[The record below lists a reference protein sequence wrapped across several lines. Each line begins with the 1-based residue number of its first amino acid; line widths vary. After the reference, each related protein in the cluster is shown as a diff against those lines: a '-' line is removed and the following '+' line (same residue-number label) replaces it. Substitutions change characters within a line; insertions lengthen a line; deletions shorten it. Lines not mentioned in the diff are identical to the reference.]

1 MFEFLNTYRKYLIF
15 FSFILILSSG
25 LFSVKDYGVSSDE
38 SDQRHSGF
46 VELNYIGEKIA
57 PNILNRYKG
66 DRVYIDLYDENYK
79 ERFSGH
85 ILNTVSAFFEVI
97 FKIEDRRDVFIFKHH
112 IYFFLFF
119 FSLISF
125 YKICQIRF
133 DKWYISIIGVFII
146 FLSPRIFAN
155 SFYDPKDIPFLSM
168 LIFSVHFGLLFFK
181 NRNLKHLIY
190 FSVFNAL
197 VISGIRIYGII
208 SPILILSSI
217 ILYTFIVKENFKK
230 NIFLISSCL
239 ILSIIFSIILK
250 PYLWN
255 STLTNFLDSF
265 KYLGEFGEIWSI
277 PNLFFGEIILS
288 KDVPWYF
295 SIVWISI
302 TTPIFYLAL
311 FLFGLSFYIVNFLR
325 YLKKN
330 FSNKTFYYDSIFFSL
345 LIIPIIGS
353 IILRESSFNSWR
365 HLYFI
370 YPYFVIFCLIGF
382 ENILNYIKIN
392 SLKNYFYMFF
402 ITILFFN
409 LAWIVKNHPYQYA
422 YFNILAGKKNLNREF
437 DIDYHGLSYKQNL
450 EFIIENDDRDKIS
463 IVNNSINKPQLFK
476 YSLNEKDRERFTIDQ
491 NITKPDYI
499 ITNFFLD
506 KMKKHKKISSDII
519 ENEYVLFNEIEVDG
533 NVINAVYKK
542 K

>member
-1 MFEFLNTYRKYLIF
+1 MFQLLNTYRRYLIF
-15 FSFILILSSG
+15 FSFLLILFSG

-57 PNILNRYKG
+57 PSILNRYKG
-66 DRVYIDLYDENYK
+66 DRIYIDLSDEKYQD
-79 ERFSGH
+79 RFSGH
-85 ILNTVSAFFEVI
+85 LLNTVSAFFEVI
-97 FKIEDRRDVFIFKHH
+97 FKIEDRRNVFIFKHH
-112 IYFFLFF
+112 IYFLLFF

-133 DKWYISIIGVFII
+133 EKWYISILGVLII

-155 SFYDPKDIPFLSM
+155 SFYDPKDIPFFSM

-181 NRNLKHLIY
+181 NRNFKYLIY
-190 FSVFNAL
+190 FSIFNAL
-197 VISGIRIYGII
+197 VISGIRIFGII
-208 SPILILSSI
+208 SPILILSSA
-217 ILYTFIVKENFKK
+217 ILYTFIVKENLKK
-230 NIFLISSCL
+230 NILLISSCL

-250 PYLWN
+250 PFLWSN
-255 STLTNFLDSF
+255 PLTNFLDSF
-265 KYLGEFGEIWSI
+265 KYLGEFGELWNI
-277 PNLFFGEIILS
+277 PNLFFGEIILAR
-288 KDVPWYF
+288 DVPWYF

-302 TTPIFYLAL
+302 TTPIFYLVL
-311 FLFGLSFYIVNFLR
+311 FLIGFSFYLVNSLR
-325 YLKKN
+325 YFKNN

-345 LIIPIIGS
+345 LIIPIAGS

-370 YPYFVIFCLIGF
+370 YPYFVIFSLIGF
-382 ENILNYIKIN
+382 ENILNYLKIN
-392 SLKNYFYMFF
+392 SIKNYFYIFF
-402 ITILFFN
+402 IMILFFN
-409 LAWIVKNHPYQYA
+409 FTWIVKNHPYQYA
-422 YFNILAGKKNLNREF
+422 YFNILADKKNLNREF

-450 EFIIENDDRDKIS
+450 EFIIDNDDRDKIS

-476 YSLNEKDRERFTIDQ
+476 YSLNKKDRERFIIDQ

-506 KMKKHKKISSDII
+506 KMKKYKKISSEII
-519 ENEYVLFNEIEVDG
+519 ENEYVLFNEIKVDG
-533 NVINAVYKK
+533 NVINALYKK

>member
-1 MFEFLNTYRKYLIF
+1 MFQLLNTYRRYLIF
-15 FSFILILSSG
+15 FSFLLILFSG

-57 PNILNRYKG
+57 PSILNRYKG
-66 DRVYIDLYDENYK
+66 DRIYIDLSDEKYQD
-79 ERFSGH
+79 RFSGH
-85 ILNTVSAFFEVI
+85 LLNTVSAFFEVI
-97 FKIEDRRDVFIFKHH
+97 FKIEDRRNVFIFKHH
-112 IYFFLFF
+112 IYFLLFF

-133 DKWYISIIGVFII
+133 EKWYISILGVLII

-155 SFYDPKDIPFLSM
+155 SFYDPKDIPFFSM
-168 LIFSVHFGLLFFK
+168 LIFSVHFGLLFFN
-181 NRNLKHLIY
+181 NRNFKYLIY
-190 FSVFNAL
+190 FSIFNAL
-197 VISGIRIYGII
+197 VISGIRIFGII
-208 SPILILSSI
+208 SPILILSST

-230 NIFLISSCL
+230 NILLISSCL

-250 PYLWN
+250 PFLWSN
-255 STLTNFLDSF
+255 PLTNFLNSF
-265 KYLGEFGEIWSI
+265 KYLGEFGELWNI
-277 PNLFFGEIILS
+277 PNLFFGEIIFAR
-288 KDVPWYF
+288 DVPWYF

-302 TTPIFYLAL
+302 TTPIFYLVL
-311 FLFGLSFYIVNFLR
+311 FFIGFSFYLVNSLR
-325 YLKKN
+325 YLKNN

-345 LIIPIIGS
+345 LIIPIVGS

-370 YPYFVIFCLIGF
+370 YPYFVIFSLIGF
-382 ENILNYIKIN
+382 ENILNYLKIN
-392 SLKNYFYMFF
+392 YIKNYFYIFF
-402 ITILFFN
+402 IMILFFN
-409 LAWIVKNHPYQYA
+409 FTWIVKNHPYQYA

-450 EFIIENDDRDKIS
+450 EFIIDNDDRDKIS

-476 YSLNEKDRERFTIDQ
+476 YSLNKKDRERFIIDQ

-506 KMKKHKKISSDII
+506 KIKKYKKISSEII
-519 ENEYVLFNEIEVDG
+519 ENEYVLFNEIKVDG

>member
-1 MFEFLNTYRKYLIF
+1 MLEFLNTYRKYLIF
-15 FSFILILSSG
+15 FSFLLILSSG

-57 PNILNRYKG
+57 PSILNRYKG
-66 DRVYIDLYDENYK
+66 DRIYIDLSDEKYQD
-79 ERFSGH
+79 RFSGH
-85 ILNTVSAFFEVI
+85 LLNTVSAFFEVI
-97 FKIEDRRDVFIFKHH
+97 FKIEDRRNVFIFKHH
-112 IYFFLFF
+112 IYFLLFF

-133 DKWYISIIGVFII
+133 EKWYISILGVLII

-155 SFYDPKDIPFLSM
+155 SFYDPKDIPFFSM

-181 NRNLKHLIY
+181 NRNFKYLIY
-190 FSVFNAL
+190 FSIFNAL
-197 VISGIRIYGII
+197 VISGIRIFGII
-208 SPILILSSI
+208 SPILILSST

-230 NIFLISSCL
+230 NILLISSCL
-239 ILSIIFSIILK
+239 FLSIIFSIILK
-250 PYLWN
+250 PFLWSN
-255 STLTNFLDSF
+255 PLTNFLDSF
-265 KYLGEFGEIWSI
+265 KYLGEFGELWNI
-277 PNLFFGEIILS
+277 PNLFFGEIILAR
-288 KDVPWYF
+288 DVPWYF

-302 TTPIFYLAL
+302 TTPIFYLVL
-311 FLFGLSFYIVNFLR
+311 FLIGFSFYLVNSLR
-325 YLKKN
+325 YLKNN

-345 LIIPIIGS
+345 LIIPIVGS

-370 YPYFVIFCLIGF
+370 YPYFVIFSLIGF
-382 ENILNYIKIN
+382 ENILNYLKIN
-392 SLKNYFYMFF
+392 SIKNYFYIFF
-402 ITILFFN
+402 IMILFFN
-409 LAWIVKNHPYQYA
+409 FTWIVKNHPYQYA

-450 EFIIENDDRDKIS
+450 EFIIDNDDRNKIS

-476 YSLNEKDRERFTIDQ
+476 YSLNKKDRERFIIDQ

-506 KMKKHKKISSDII
+506 KVKKYKKISSEII
-519 ENEYVLFNEIEVDG
+519 KNEYVLFNEIKVDG

>member
-1 MFEFLNTYRKYLIF
+1 MFQLLNTYRRYLIF
-15 FSFILILSSG
+15 FSFLLILFSG

-57 PNILNRYKG
+57 PSILNRYKG
-66 DRVYIDLYDENYK
+66 DRIYIDLSDEKYQD
-79 ERFSGH
+79 RFSGH
-85 ILNTVSAFFEVI
+85 LLNTVSAFFEVI
-97 FKIEDRRDVFIFKHH
+97 FKIEDRRNVFIFKHH
-112 IYFFLFF
+112 IYFLLFF

-133 DKWYISIIGVFII
+133 EKWYISILGVLII

-155 SFYDPKDIPFLSM
+155 SFYDPKDIPFFSM

-181 NRNLKHLIY
+181 NRNFKYLIY
-190 FSVFNAL
+190 FSIFNAL
-197 VISGIRIYGII
+197 VISGIRIFGII
-208 SPILILSSI
+208 SPILILSST

-230 NIFLISSCL
+230 NILLISSCL

-250 PYLWN
+250 PFLWSN
-255 STLTNFLDSF
+255 PLTNFLNSF
-265 KYLGEFGEIWSI
+265 KYLGEFGELWNI
-277 PNLFFGEIILS
+277 PNLFFGEIIFAR
-288 KDVPWYF
+288 DVPWYF

-302 TTPIFYLAL
+302 TTPIFYLVL
-311 FLFGLSFYIVNFLR
+311 FFIGFSFYLVNSLR
-325 YLKKN
+325 YLKNN

-345 LIIPIIGS
+345 LIIPIVGS

-370 YPYFVIFCLIGF
+370 YPYFVIFSLIGF
-382 ENILNYIKIN
+382 ENILNYLKIN
-392 SLKNYFYMFF
+392 FIKNYFYIFF
-402 ITILFFN
+402 IMILFFN
-409 LAWIVKNHPYQYA
+409 FTWIVKNHPYQYA

-450 EFIIENDDRDKIS
+450 EFIIDNDDRDKIS

-476 YSLNEKDRERFTIDQ
+476 YSLNKKDRERFIIDQ

-499 ITNFFLD
+499 VTNFFLD
-506 KMKKHKKISSDII
+506 KMKKYKKISSEII
-519 ENEYVLFNEIEVDG
+519 ENEYVLFNEIKVDG

>member
-1 MFEFLNTYRKYLIF
+1 MFQLLNTYRRYLIF
-15 FSFILILSSG
+15 FSFLLILFSG

-57 PNILNRYKG
+57 PSILNRYKG
-66 DRVYIDLYDENYK
+66 DRIYIDLSDEKYQD
-79 ERFSGH
+79 RFSGH
-85 ILNTVSAFFEVI
+85 LLNTVSAFFEVI
-97 FKIEDRRDVFIFKHH
+97 FKIEDRRNVFIFKHH
-112 IYFFLFF
+112 IYFLLFF

-133 DKWYISIIGVFII
+133 EKWYISILGVLII

-155 SFYDPKDIPFLSM
+155 SFYDPKDIPFFSM

-181 NRNLKHLIY
+181 NRNFKYLIY
-190 FSVFNAL
+190 FSIFNAL
-197 VISGIRIYGII
+197 VISGIRIFGII
-208 SPILILSSI
+208 SPILILSST

-230 NIFLISSCL
+230 NILLISSCL
-239 ILSIIFSIILK
+239 FLSIIFSIILK
-250 PYLWN
+250 PFLWSN
-255 STLTNFLDSF
+255 PLTNFLDSF
-265 KYLGEFGEIWSI
+265 KYLGEFGELWNI
-277 PNLFFGEIILS
+277 PNLFFGEIILAR
-288 KDVPWYF
+288 DVPWYF

-302 TTPIFYLAL
+302 TTPIFYLVL
-311 FLFGLSFYIVNFLR
+311 FLIGFSFYLVNSLR
-325 YLKKN
+325 YFKNN

-345 LIIPIIGS
+345 LIIPIAGS

-370 YPYFVIFCLIGF
+370 YPYFVIFSLIGF
-382 ENILNYIKIN
+382 ENILNYLKIN
-392 SLKNYFYMFF
+392 SIKNYFYIFF
-402 ITILFFN
+402 IMILFFN
-409 LAWIVKNHPYQYA
+409 FTWIVKNHPYQYA
-422 YFNILAGKKNLNREF
+422 YFNILADKKNLNREF

-450 EFIIENDDRDKIS
+450 EFIIDNDDRDKIS

-476 YSLNEKDRERFTIDQ
+476 YSLNKKDRERFIIDQ

-506 KMKKHKKISSDII
+506 KMKKYKKISSEII
-519 ENEYVLFNEIEVDG
+519 ENEYVLFNEIKVDG
-533 NVINAVYKK
+533 NVINALYKK